1 LVGIGCIAFGIG
13 AGHGLVMVTGQ
24 YYLALVGA
32 IPFLV
37 LGVGIDD
44 MFIMIDGKFDPYSF
58 VKVYLNV

>member
-1 LVGIGCIAFGIG
+1 
-13 AGHGLVMVTGQ
+13 MVTGQ